1 MLSLIFGHTTF
12 AISTVI
18 TAFMA
23 GLALGS
29 YLLGRWSESD
39 NRLKTI
45 MGKLGVSPHFLMY
58 GFLEIFTGLYCL
70 FTPSLFKIV
79 EFIYLKFSDLN
90 FYPATILRFIL
101 CVMVLLIPTLFMGG
115 TLPLLSKFLIKNS
128 KELSKKLGFLYS
140 INTFGA
146 FFGIIMSGFYLIST
160 CGITATLR
168 FAAIINIFI
177 GIFVYFLNKNPQN
190 IFTSSSVEKE
200 IFLETAEEKDDK
212 KLCQSKMIFIIFAF
226 SGFASMIY
234 ELAWT
239 RVLALSLG
247 SSTYAFSTMVATF
260 LFGIAAGSIIYSYLS
275 KKKTFNYGTF
285 GWLQLFISLTS
296 LLTIFLLGRIPIYVI
311 ELFSIIK
318 NFPYNVILLANF
330 IVCFSVMIIPATLM
344 GIVLPLAGQIYTQN
358 IKEIGKNIGD
368 IYAVNTLGCILG
380 SFLTGFVFIP
390 FLGIQKSLQ
399 IAVVI
404 NLLAGVLILYTYFK
418 EKKNK
423 VIIILY
429 VIIIMFISF
438 YVPSWNPAIMNSGSA
453 IYSEQHMNNYRKEY
467 EKKKM
472 GWDEY
477 FNNFSSGNILFHKDG
492 ISSTVAVY
500 NIKGTLFLR
509 VNGKTDASTGS
520 DFGTQLISGYLPVF
534 YHENPKEVFIIGLG
548 SGITAKAV
556 LDFPE
561 IKSVTCGEI
570 EPAVVEANR
579 YFESYTEKILSNP
592 RFEIKVDDGRNLLLS
607 SKKKYDIIISEP
619 SNPWIAGVGNL
630 FTKEFY
636 EISKGKLAKDGIF
649 CQWFQFYS
657 MDYKNI
663 EMILRTF
670 YSVYPKGVIWIGSYG
685 DFILL
690 GSEKELLFDYER
702 FNNYYNNNKNIYN
715 SLNSVGIDSPDV
727 LFIYYIMKQSELPVE
742 KGILNTDDLPLL
754 EFSAPESLYLD
765 TVDKINM
772 KHIYQYKKGI
782 IPPLKDKKS
791 VKNLTYNFSIKLFDF
806 YYATIPEFG
815 DVLLNKLIEKG
826 PENYALKMV
835 KIKRLKKLNKILM
848 AEEEL
853 LKLISEYP
861 LNHQSYFELS
871 ELYKS
876 QGMTLKAH
884 NILTRARKVDKE
896 RKN

>member
-29 YLLGRWSESD
+29 YLLGRWAEGD
-39 NRLKTI
+39 NKLKTFMEKSGI
-45 MGKLGVSPHFLMY
+45 SPYFLMY

-70 FTPSLFKIV
+70 CTPSLFKIV
-79 EFIYLKFSDLN
+79 EFSYLRFSDLN
-90 FYPATILRFIL
+90 FYAATVIRFIL
-101 CVMVLLIPTLFMGG
+101 CVLVLLLPTLFMGG
-115 TLPLLSKFLIKNS
+115 TLPLLSKFLIKS
-128 KELSKKLGFLYS
+128 SSELSKKLGGLYS

-146 FFGIIMSGFYLIST
+146 FFGIIMAGFYLISAF
-160 CGITATLR
+160 GITLTLR
-168 FAAIINIFI
+168 FAAVINILI
-177 GIFVYFLNKNPQN
+177 GIFVYFLNRNPQN
-190 IFTSSSVEKE
+190 IFISSSVEKDVSCE
-200 IFLETAEEKDDK
+200 IIIEKDK
-212 KLCQSKMIFIIFAF
+212 RLICLSKMIFIIFAF
-226 SGFASMIY
+226 TGFSSMIY

-239 RVLALSLG
+239 RVLSLSLG
-247 SSTYAFSTMVATF
+247 SSTYAFSTMIATL
-260 LFGIAAGSIIYSYLS
+260 LFGIAVGSILYGYLS
-275 KKKTFNYGTF
+275 RHKTFDHGSF
-285 GWLQLFISLTS
+285 GWLQVFISLTS
-296 LLTIFLLGRIPIYVI
+296 LLIILLLGRIPLYVI

-318 NFPYNVILLANF
+318 HFPYHIILLANF
-330 IVCFSVMIIPATLM
+330 IVCFSVMIIPAILM

-358 IKEIGKNIGD
+358 IREIGKNIGD
-368 IYAVNTLGCILG
+368 IYAVNTIGCIIG

-390 FLGIQKSLQ
+390 FLGIQNSLR
-399 IAVVI
+399 IAIVI
-404 NLLAGVLILYTYFK
+404 NLLAGVVILYRYFK
-418 EKKNK
+418 EKVCK
-423 VIIILY
+423 VIIICY
-429 VIIIMFISF
+429 GVIIIFISF
-438 YVPSWNPAIMNSGSA
+438 YIPSWNPAIMNSGSA
-453 IYSEQHMNNYRKEY
+453 IYSEQHMNGYRKEY
-467 EKKKM
+467 KKKKI

-477 FNNFSSGNILFHKDG
+477 FNNFSTGNILFHKDG

-500 NIKGTLFLR
+500 NTDGTLFLR

-520 DFGTQLISGYLPVF
+520 DYGTQLISGYLPVF
-534 YHENPKEVFIIGLG
+534 YHDHPEDVFIIGLG

-570 EPAVVEANR
+570 EPAVVEANC
-579 YFESYTEKILSNP
+579 YFEAYTDKILSNP
-592 RFEIKVDDGRNLLLS
+592 RFNIKVDDGRNLLLS

-636 EISKGKLAKDGIF
+636 EISRSKLAKDGIF

-657 MDYKNI
+657 MDCKDI

-670 YSVYPKGVIWIGSYG
+670 YSVYPEGVVWIGSYG

-702 FNNYYNNNKNIYN
+702 FCNYYYNNDNIYN
-715 SLNSVGIDSPDV
+715 SLNSVGIDTPDV
-727 LFIYYIMKQSELPVE
+727 LFIYYVMKQGELPLK

-754 EFSAPESLYLD
+754 EFSAPKSLYLD

-772 KHIYQYKKGI
+772 KYFYQYKKSI
-782 IPPLKDKKS
+782 IPPLKDKKI
-791 VKNLTYNFSIKLFDF
+791 VRDLTYNFSIKLFDF
-806 YYATIPEFG
+806 YYSTIPEFA
-815 DVLLNKLIEKG
+815 DVLLNKLLEKG
-826 PENYALKMV
+826 PENYALNMV
-835 KIKRLKKLNKILM
+835 KVKRQIKINKILM

-853 LKLISEYP
+853 LKLISKYP
-861 LNHQSYFELS
+861 SNYQSYFELL

-876 QGMTLKAH
+876 QGMTLKAN
-884 NILTRARKVDKE
+884 NILTKIREVDKDG
-896 RKN
+896 KI